1 LYSDGLIERRDR
13 SVEVGV
19 ATLAAAVRGIADP
32 EHAIDAALRAFGAT
46 DSEDDTCLVALYI
59 L

>member
-1 LYSDGLIERRDR
+1 M
-13 SVEVGV
+13 

-32 EHAIDAALRAFGAT
+32 EHAIEAALRAFGST
-46 DSEDDTCLVALYI
+46 DLEDDTCLVALHV